1 MSFIMTSREVIFER
15 KHTLAA
21 LHYTEFVCYKESI
34 L

>member
-15 KHTLAA
+15 TLAA